1 MSNIF
6 ARRSNWFSGEMT
18 PAAVNND
25 LQNLRNILG
34 NLNNGT
40 QAWDNVNSDNFQ
52 KGGFT
57 GIIPLQIIQGT
68 STTPKSTT
76 STSFVDTNLTAS
88 ITPQSASSKILIMA
102 MGEMRTDTTGGASF
116 AVLARGGTPI
126 TNGMARNSVTGAGL
140 SHATLIY
147 VDSPA
152 STSALTYSVQ
162 LASDAGTHT
171 ATWGNSTTVVST
183 QVMILIEFL

>member
-1 MSNIF
+1 
-6 ARRSNWFSGEMT
+6 MT

-102 MGEMRTDTTGGASF
+102 MGEMRTDTTGASF